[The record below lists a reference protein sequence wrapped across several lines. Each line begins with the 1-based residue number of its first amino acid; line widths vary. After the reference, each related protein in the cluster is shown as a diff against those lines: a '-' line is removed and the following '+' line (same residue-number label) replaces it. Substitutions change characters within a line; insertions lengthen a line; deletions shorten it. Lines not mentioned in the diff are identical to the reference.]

1 MQSRGKQGTWYSSL
15 SELIGKIALYAK
27 SIQWQVVATLVLSQ
41 LLLAGGLLWM
51 AVYFTHRQLRSAFD
65 AGLYG
70 RAMSVAALVRYSED
84 ANPTL
89 MFASNLVHIP
99 TGGRE
104 HDLFDVR
111 SSDGQGIA
119 PSSNWPEELEYA
131 TVKKQHWNLKIGSLS
146 YRAIRLDNVPVL
158 DRESSDKPPDVTLT
172 VFYAAPTREMDERVA
187 EAGLYIAIG
196 SILLLIA
203 TVPVAMW
210 GVRRALEPLRHLVA
224 SAASVGAHN
233 WEFQT
238 PTTATRTAEIVPL
251 ARAMT
256 TMVDDLREAFT
267 QQREFIANAAHEL
280 RTPVTVLKTNL
291 ELLARKRRT
300 VDEYREG
307 TEDALEDVGRL
318 EHLVQSML
326 RLARADQLSAE
337 GTPGNIEIVDVCL
350 TCQAV
355 MERLVPFARERH
367 VNLSYSGDEQLPVR
381 ARIEDLDRI
390 WSNLLENAIRYSP
403 PHSCIEFRAR
413 RTEDAIAT
421 VTVED
426 HGSGIPASELPH
438 IFDRFHRGDA
448 SRARQTGGYGLGLA
462 TVKGLVKAY
471 GGAIKAESRVSEG
484 TRMIVTLPI
493 ISV

>member
-1 MQSRGKQGTWYSSL
+1 MDGKAKHGTWQLSL
-15 SELIGKIALYAK
+15 SDLIRKGALPAK
-27 SIQWQVVATLVLSQ
+27 SIRWQLVITLIVSQ
-41 LLLAGGLLWM
+41 LLLAGGLLWI

-70 RAMSVAALVRYSED
+70 RATSVAALVRYSEGS
-84 ANPTL
+84 NPTL
-89 MFASNLVHIP
+89 FFASNLAPVP
-99 TGGRE
+99 GRDWR
-104 HDLFDVR
+104 HDLFQVR
-111 SSDGQGIA
+111 SSDGRVIGQ
-119 PSSNWPEELEYA
+119 SSNWPEGLESA
-131 TVKKQHWNLKIGSLS
+131 GVKKMHWNLKVGRVS
-146 YRAIRLDNVPVL
+146 YRAVRLENMPVL
-158 DRESSDKPPDVTLT
+158 DRELSDSTPDVTLT
-172 VFYAAPTREMDERVA
+172 IVYAAPTREMDERVA
-187 EAGLYIAIG
+187 QAGLYIAIG
-196 SILLLIA
+196 SILLLIT

-210 GVRRALEPLRHLVA
+210 GVRRALEPLRDLVA
-224 SAASVGAHN
+224 SAASVGAYN
-233 WEFQT
+233 WEFQM

-291 ELLARKRRT
+291 ELLSRKRRT

-307 TEDALEDVGRL
+307 TEDALEDAGRL

-337 GTPGNIEIVDVCL
+337 GVPGNIEIVDVCL

-381 ARIEDLDRI
+381 ARVEDLDRI

-448 SRARQTGGYGLGLA
+448 SRARQTGGYGLGL
-462 TVKGLVKAY
+462 VP
-471 GGAIKAESRVSEG
+471 RPH
-484 TRMIVTLPI
+484 R
-493 ISV
+493 